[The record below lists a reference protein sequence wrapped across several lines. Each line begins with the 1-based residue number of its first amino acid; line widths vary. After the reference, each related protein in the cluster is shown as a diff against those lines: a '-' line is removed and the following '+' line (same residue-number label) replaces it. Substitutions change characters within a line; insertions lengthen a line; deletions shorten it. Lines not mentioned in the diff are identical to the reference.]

1 MTVLTEK
8 GVSHG
13 AEVFFDGMRRCLPIE
28 YRYRI
33 LQIVKHFMLWEVH
46 LLFGF
51 ELTLA
56 PRTCRSSKEGF

>member
-13 AEVFFDGMRRCLPIE
+13 AEVFFDGMRRDLPIQ

-33 LQIVKHFMLWEVH
+33 TQTVKHFMVWEVH